1 MSATIDIRRAEPG
14 DAERLAGII
23 AEAFHDLPVS
33 PWLVPDSAERA
44 RVYPAYFHVQ
54 VETSIAQGVVYE
66 ASAGGDAGA
75 GRVAGDAVAVWLPMT
90 GGHHEPPADYDERLV
105 AACGPTVDQF
115 RALEARMAQLHPEP
129 PHHYLALLAV
139 HPKYQGTGLGS
150 ALLNHHHALLDTDGL
165 PAYLEASS
173 PRSRDFYRRH
183 GYRPHGGPLVMEDG
197 APPETGPAMWPMWRD
212 PAG

>member
-1 MSATIDIRRAEPG
+1 MSATIDIRRAGAG
-14 DAERLAGII
+14 DAERLAGVI

-33 PWLVPDSAERA
+33 PWLVPDSDERA
-44 RVYPAYFHVQ
+44 RVYPAYFRVQ
-54 VETSIAQGVVYE
+54 IETSIAQGVVYE
-66 ASAGGDAGA
+66 ASAGQGSGD
-75 GRVAGDAVAVWLPMT
+75 GDGVAVWLPMT
-90 GGHHEPPADYDERLV
+90 GEHHEPPADYDERLV
-105 AACGPTVDQF
+105 AACGTAVDQF
-115 RALEARMAQLHPEP
+115 RALEARMAQQHPGP

-139 HPKYQGTGLGS
+139 HPKHQGTGLGS
-150 ALLNHHHALLDTDGL
+150 ALLNHHHALLDAQGV

-173 PRSRDFYRRH
+173 PRSREFYRRH